1 MVHISTYGLQIIRA
15 PDVIFL
21 WPKWQLPCSNAAE
34 GKKKKERK
42 KETTRRQNL
51 IMGEGGNGLDAK
63 SLDSTSK
70 FYHIWTGNQLKKL
83 AAKDR
88 WMCFERRG
96 FFLCKCVKEQQQ
108 QQNFASV
115 YLLQSSR
122 YPTRFLLLSTVRT
135 KVLLNPRGLPFKGL
149 LGLWSVILFGSP
161 VNT

>member
-1 MVHISTYGLQIIRA
+1 MHFHDSWSTFPLMVCKSLEHQMSYFCGLNGSFHVLMLQ
-15 PDVIFL
+15 
-21 WPKWQLPCSNAAE
+21 K
-34 GKKKKERK
+34 GKKKKEK

-51 IMGEGGNGLDAK
+51 ITGEGGNGLDAK

-88 WMCFERRG
+88 WMCFEWRV
-96 FFLCKCVKEQQQ
+96 FFLNKCIKEQQQ

-122 YPTRFLLLSTVRT
+122 YPTHFLLLSTART
-135 KVLLNPRGLPFKGL
+135 KVLLNPGGLLFNGL
-149 LGLWSVILFGSP
+149 LGL
-161 VNT
+161 